1 MLLGMDP
8 QQAIR
13 RLVADA
19 LVAPDW
25 PPLLERAGSTATTTR
40 DRQVVAVAAAYL
52 HGDAD
57 RALLLARDHL
67 AEHPGSVLVAH
78 IAALATQ
85 NLAIQQDDQLEETP

>member
-8 QQAIR
+8 QQPIR

-25 PPLLERAGSTATTTR
+25 PALLERADSTAATTR
-40 DRQVVAVAAAYL
+40 DRQLVAVAAAYL

-67 AEHPGSVLVAH
+67 AEHPDSVLVAH

-85 NLAIQQDDQLEETP
+85 NLADQQHDQPEETP